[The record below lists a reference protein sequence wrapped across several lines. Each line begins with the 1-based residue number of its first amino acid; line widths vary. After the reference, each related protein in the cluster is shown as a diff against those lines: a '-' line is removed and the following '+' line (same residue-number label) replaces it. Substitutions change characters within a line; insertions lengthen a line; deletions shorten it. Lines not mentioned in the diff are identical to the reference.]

1 MKMRMDALLVYL
13 EMCYIFADVHSISGE
28 EMKGKIKSLD
38 GLRAIAVFLVIIAH
52 ATGIYF
58 HEYEVMLGGSS
69 QFGVWIFFVLSA
81 FLLTSRFI
89 STGFSWRSLLSY
101 FLGRTMR
108 ILPVFAIAV
117 LVYSYFGYFDL
128 NTAISIITMKEAVL
142 HFWTIPIEYKFY
154 FILPFFAYAG
164 VAIQKV
170 YNGKAAAFLIF
181 ALAVLLQGL
190 YPAMDSA
197 YGGMV
202 MWYFPLFA
210 CGMIAAFLYHDN
222 FLKIGQELSDIA
234 FLFFIVSMLIAL
246 PKVMWKLTGGFT
258 DGWVLN
264 KFIFYAPIFGLI
276 VLLMSYGEGVFAW
289 ALSTPLMSYIG
300 KWSFSIYLWHFL
312 ILAMGVWYVGI
323 SFYMYIATMVAS
335 ILVGAVSFYLIEN
348 PMEKL
353 RHKIMGMIT
362 KMQDSKITESSR
374 A

>member
-1 MKMRMDALLVYL
+1 
-13 EMCYIFADVHSISGE
+13 
-28 EMKGKIKSLD
+28 MKGKIKSLD

-101 FLGRTMR
+101 ILGRSMR

-117 LVYSYFGYFDL
+117 LTYSYFGYFDIS
-128 NTAISIITMKEAVL
+128 TAYSIIMMKEAVL

-154 FILPFFAYAG
+154 FILPFFAYVG
-164 VAIQKV
+164 VSILKV

-181 ALAVLLQGL
+181 SLAVLLQGI
-190 YPAMDSA
+190 YPAMDGA
-197 YGGMV
+197 YGGFV
-202 MWYFPLFA
+202 MWYFPLFS
-210 CGMIAAFLYHDN
+210 CGMIAAFLYHDK
-222 FLKIGQELSDIA
+222 FLKVGHELSDVI
-234 FLFFIVSMLIAL
+234 FLFFIASMLIAL
-246 PKVMWKLTGGFT
+246 PKVMWKLTGSYT

-264 KFIFYAPIFGLI
+264 KFIFYSPIFGLI

-289 ALSTPLMSYIG
+289 ALSTPVMSYIG

-323 SFYMYIATMVAS
+323 SFYMYIASMVAS
-335 ILVGAVSFYLIEN
+335 ILVGALSFYLIEN

-353 RHKIMGMIT
+353 RHKIMSMI
-362 KMQDSKITESSR
+362 SR
-374 A
+374 KSVVNETNENNA